1 MTTPRRLDL
10 TKNFNLNVL
19 YKKMPK
25 PIVIGGV
32 VVILIVVIV
41 VIMMMMGGN
50 NKNQVEAPKAAPV
63 EAPEAAPVNN
73 DQSWR
78 DKNPGAVMGTF
89 SAACVTAKTFDPN
102 VKYKGP
108 SNDNY
113 YNYCHEMVI
122 SQTPSCKVELCANEN
137 VYGACKDECNRK

>member
-1 MTTPRRLDL
+1 
-10 TKNFNLNVL
+10 
-19 YKKMPK
+19 MPK
-25 PIVIGGV
+25 PIVIGGVV

-41 VIMMMMGGN
+41 VIMMMSGN
-50 NKNQVEAPKAAPV
+50 SETPVETPAETPVKAPKAAPQA
-63 EAPEAAPVNN
+63 APVGPPVNN

-78 DKNPGAVMGTF
+78 DKNPGAVMGTV
-89 SAACVTAKTFDPN
+89 SAACATAKTFDPN

-108 SNDNY
+108 SPNDNY

-122 SQTPSCKVELCANEN
+122 SQTPSCKVELCANKN